1 MNKWFFAASAA
12 VAISACATT
21 NVGQRAT
28 PATVK
33 IAIEVDQ
40 DTLLVPSFKDDVAGS
55 LNQFVLESKN
65 GVPVVDASSADLKIH
80 LTIQDVNFT
89 HATKWKWELIDVRN
103 QAIIASK
110 TDTSAMGQDP
120 SSVAADIVNAL
131 TLLDLQPYASSTNG
145 VMAAQPIAV
154 QSQPNPAPTSNTDG
168 SNSWAVVIGVE
179 NYRENLA
186 PASGAQS
193 DADAFAKFAQN
204 TLNVPEAN
212 IRVLKNERASRADM
226 SAALNE
232 WLPRNAVKPGGKVY
246 VFFSGHGAPDIEEGS
261 AYLMPYDA
269 NPTYVKS
276 GGMQVADLQDRLG
289 KLNKQTVYLFLDACF
304 SGSGERSV
312 LAQGTRPM
320 VPVKEIKTTGGVVTV
335 SASAASETTGAH
347 TQSGHG
353 LFTYHL
359 LNGLTGAADTNSNSN
374 ITVAELKKY
383 LVEAVQTDA
392 RRDNREQTP
401 TVATPSGFDQNTDLV
416 SGVR

>member
-21 NVGQRAT
+21 VSQRAT

-33 IAIEVDQ
+33 IAIEVEQ
-40 DTLLVPSFKDDVAGS
+40 DTFLVRSFKDEVAGS
-55 LNQFVLESKN
+55 LSQFVLESKN
-65 GVPVVDASSADLKIH
+65 GVPVVDASGADLKIH
-80 LTIQDVNFT
+80 LVIQDVNFT
-89 HATKWKWELIDVRN
+89 KATKWKWELIDVRS

-110 TDTSAMGQDP
+110 TDTSVLGQDP
-120 SSVAADIVNAL
+120 SSVASDIIEAL
-131 TLLDLQPYASSTNG
+131 TKLDLQPYASSD
-145 VMAAQPIAV
+145 VMPAQAIAV
-154 QSQPNPAPTSNTDG
+154 QAAPASSSPTSNTDG
-168 SNSWAVVIGVE
+168 SNAWAVVIGVE
-179 NYRENLA
+179 NYREKLA
-186 PASGAQS
+186 PASGAQF
-193 DADAFAKFAQN
+193 DADAFAEFAKN

-212 IRVLKNERASRADM
+212 IRLLKDERASRADM
-226 SAALNE
+226 SAVLTE

-269 NPTYVKS
+269 NPTYIKS
-276 GGMQVADLQDRLG
+276 GGMRVADLQERLG
-289 KLNKQTVYLFLDACF
+289 KLNNQTVYLFLDACF

-320 VPVKEIKTTGGVVTV
+320 VPVKEIKTSGGVVTV

-359 LNGLTGAADTNSNSN
+359 LNGLTGAADSDKNAN
-374 ITVAELKKY
+374 ITVSELKKY
-383 LVEAVQTDA
+383 LVESVQTEA

-401 TVATPSGFDQNTDLV
+401 TIATPAGFDQNTAVV
-416 SGVR
+416 SGVH